1 MELENRGALVT
12 GGSRGIGRAI
22 ALDLAANGADVA
34 ITYRHRDERATQV
47 VEQIRSLGRRTLA
60 IRADVADF
68 LEAERTV
75 QRVLDAFGRLDI
87 LVNNA
92 GIMWNDPIWEM
103 TEEQWDEVLRVNLK
117 GVFNY
122 TRVVAP
128 LFREQRAGK
137 IVNIASIHGLR
148 GRPAGPNYSA
158 AKAGVIGLT
167 KSVARDLGPFGVNV
181 NCVAP
186 GIIETE
192 MARAAPPSVREQ
204 FRAEIVLGRLGQPED
219 VANVVTFLCSEKA
232 RHITGEVIKVDGGQY
247 M

>member
-34 ITYRHRDERATQV
+34 ITYRHRDEQATQV

-68 LEAERTV
+68 LETERAV

-92 GIMWNDPIWEM
+92 GIMWNDLIWEM

-117 GVFNY
+117 G
-122 TRVVAP
+122 
-128 LFREQRAGK
+128 
-137 IVNIASIHGLR
+137 
-148 GRPAGPNYSA
+148 
-158 AKAGVIGLT
+158 
-167 KSVARDLGPFGVNV
+167 
-181 NCVAP
+181 
-186 GIIETE
+186 
-192 MARAAPPSVREQ
+192 
-204 FRAEIVLGRLGQPED
+204 
-219 VANVVTFLCSEKA
+219 
-232 RHITGEVIKVDGGQY
+232 
-247 M
+247 

>member
-1 MELENRGALVT
+1 MGLRNQGALVT

-34 ITYRHRDERATQV
+34 ISYRRRVEQATEV
-47 VEQIRSLGRRTLA
+47 VEQIRALGCHALA
-60 IRADVADF
+60 IRADVANF
-68 LEAERTV
+68 QEAERAV
-75 QRVLDAFGRLDI
+75 RRVLDTFGRLDI
-87 LVNNA
+87 LINNA
-92 GIMWNDPIWEM
+92 GVMWNDLIWEM
-103 TEEQWDEVLRVNLK
+103 TEEQWDEVLSINLK

-122 TRVVAP
+122 TRAVAS
-128 LFREQRAGK
+128 LFRERRSGK

-186 GIIETE
+186 GVIETE
-192 MARAAPPSVREQ
+192 MVKAVPPSVREQ
-204 FRAEIVLGRLGQPED
+204 FQAEIVLGRLGQPED
-219 VANVVTFLCSEKA
+219 VAHVVTFLCTEKA

-247 M
+247 I